1 MRRKNRELSSS
12 DNRVSFREIVN
23 KFVGWT
29 TVGNAIQLG
38 ECAAVSVYST
48 DKRDLFFFFWMAA
61 AADDMRYEIKH
72 KQLCKKNPMV
82 DDNNNLKKK
91 NK

>member
-1 MRRKNRELSSS
+1 M
-12 DNRVSFREIVN
+12 
-23 KFVGWT
+23 
-29 TVGNAIQLG
+29 
-38 ECAAVSVYST
+38 SVYST